1 MSELS
6 EFTDATLAT
15 ASAKWGMGG
24 GTATSIFGCL
34 SDNEMLVI
42 AGIVTTIFGFVLNAY
57 FQYKRDQRATE
68 EHRLRKKVLEL
79 QIQEATETHANKE
92 SSSR

>member
-6 EFTDATLAT
+6 EYTDATLAA

-42 AGIVTTIFGFVLNAY
+42 AGVVTTIFGFVLNAY

-68 EHRLRKKVLEL
+68 EHELRKKVLEL
-79 QIQEATETHANKE
+79 QLQEAKSNYASQTGSK
-92 SSSR
+92 

>member
-6 EFTDATLAT
+6 EYTDATLAA

-42 AGIVTTIFGFVLNAY
+42 AGVVTTIFGFILNAY

-68 EHRLRKKVLEL
+68 EHKLRKKVLEL
-79 QIQEATETHANKE
+79 QIQEAEGSHASQA
-92 SSSR
+92 SSK